1 MRRPD
6 RRPSLVFVLALLVTA
21 AALAGSLAFPGAATA
36 AGPYTV
42 VAETTAAVG
51 NLERTETTVVF
62 GPNPIERFQVVRYSK
77 PGPEEVKGTILF
89 LPPLGPSFPFYEQT
103 EGSGVDEARIGS
115 SMAGYFAER
124 GYEVWGYQPR
134 YMNIPPGTCEAGVFD
149 CSVMASWDIQAHLDD
164 IAFIRS
170 AIEAHRPGTGVV
182 AGGASLGGMLA
193 VGVANE
199 APDDY
204 DGVLVW
210 EGMLASDDPAVL
222 ALNAGY
228 CAALEAQIAGGL
240 VYDGVGPSLFKQV
253 SEAARL
259 APEGTTAIPLFPP
272 IFTNHQVMVL
282 SLSVPTPGPVSMP
295 VPGYIQ
301 MNGSFPDDELFFAS
315 EPRLHENVRRFTS
328 YVPNATVRDI
338 SCSLAGVETDYTS
351 SLAGYTGSV
360 LAIGG
365 GRGFGAYMDHQLS
378 LFGSTDVTFLLTPE
392 FGHIDH
398 FMTPDHREYLERPI
412 FDWLRGLFGS

>member
-6 RRPSLVFVLALLVTA
+6 RRPTLVFALALLMTAGLALTLGAGA
-21 AALAGSLAFPGAATA
+21 AAA

-42 VAETTAAVG
+42 VAETTDSVG

-62 GPNPIERFQVVRYSK
+62 GPNPIERFQIVRYSK
-77 PGPEEVKGTILF
+77 PGPAEVKGTILF

-134 YMNIPPGTCEAGVFD
+134 YMNIPAGTCEAGVFD
-149 CSVMASWDIQAHLDD
+149 CSVMASWNIQAHLDD

-193 VGVANE
+193 VGAANE

-210 EGMLASDDPAVL
+210 EGMLASDDPAVI

-228 CAALEAQIAGGL
+228 CAALEAQLAGGL

-259 APEGTTAIPLFPP
+259 APQGTTAIPLFPP

-282 SLSVPTPGPVSMP
+282 ALSTPTLGPVSMP

-301 MNGSFPDDELFFAS
+301 MNGSVADDELFFAS

-328 YVPNATVRDI
+328 
-338 SCSLAGVETDYTS
+338 
-351 SLAGYTGSV
+351 
-360 LAIGG
+360 
-365 GRGFGAYMDHQLS
+365 
-378 LFGSTDVTFLLTPE
+378 
-392 FGHIDH
+392 
-398 FMTPDHREYLERPI
+398 
-412 FDWLRGLFGS
+412 

>member
-6 RRPSLVFVLALLVTA
+6 RHPSLVFALALLMTAGLALTLGAGA
-21 AALAGSLAFPGAATA
+21 AAA

-42 VAETTAAVG
+42 IAETTDTVG
-51 NLERTETTVVF
+51 HLERTETTVAF
-62 GPNPIERFQVVRYSK
+62 GPNPIERFQIVRYSK
-77 PGPEEVKGTILF
+77 PGAAPVKGTILF

-115 SMAGYFAER
+115 SMAGYFADR

-149 CSVMASWDIQAHLDD
+149 CSVMASWNIQAHLDD

-193 VGVANE
+193 VGAANE

-210 EGMLASDDPAVL
+210 EGMLASDDPAVI

-228 CAALEAQIAGGL
+228 CAALEAQLAGGL

-259 APEGTTAIPLFPP
+259 APGGTTAIPLFPP

-282 SLSVPTPGPVSMP
+282 SLSTPTPGPVSMP

-301 MNGSFPDDELFFAS
+301 MNGSVADDELFFAS

-328 YVPNATVRDI
+328 YGPNATVRDVT
-338 SCSLAGVETDYTS
+338 CSLAGVETAYTS
-351 SLAGYTGSV
+351 SLGSYTGSV

-365 GRGFGAYMDHQLS
+365 GRGFGAYMGHQLS
-378 LFGSTDVTFLLTPE
+378 LFGSTDVTFLLTPD

-398 FMTPDHREYLERPI
+398 FMTPDHREYVERPI
-412 FDWLRGLFGS
+412 FDWLQGLFGS

>member
-6 RRPSLVFVLALLVTA
+6 RRPTLVFALALLMTAGLALTLGAGA
-21 AALAGSLAFPGAATA
+21 AAA

-42 VAETTAAVG
+42 VAETTDSVG

-62 GPNPIERFQVVRYSK
+62 GPNPIERFQIVRYSK
-77 PGPEEVKGTILF
+77 PGPAEVKGTILF

-134 YMNIPPGTCEAGVFD
+134 YMNIPSGTCEAGVFD

-164 IAFIRS
+164 IAFIRQR
-170 AIEAHRPGTGVV
+170 IEAHRPGTGVV

-210 EGMLASDDPAVL
+210 EGMLASDDPAVI

-228 CAALEAQIAGGL
+228 CAALEAQLAGGL

-259 APEGTTAIPLFPP
+259 APQGTTAIPLFPP

-282 SLSVPTPGPVSMP
+282 ALSTPTPGPVSMP

-301 MNGSFPDDELFFAS
+301 MNGSVADDELFFAS

-328 YVPNATVRDI
+328 YGPNATVRDVT
-338 SCSLAGVETDYTS
+338 CSLAGVETAYTS
-351 SLAGYTGSV
+351 SLGSYTGSV

-365 GRGFGAYMDHQLS
+365 GRGFGAYMGHQLS
-378 LFGSTDVTFLLTPE
+378 LFGSTDVTFLLTPD

-398 FMTPDHREYLERPI
+398 FMTPDHREYVERPI
-412 FDWLRGLFGS
+412 FDWLQGLFGS

>member
-1 MRRPD
+1 
-6 RRPSLVFVLALLVTA
+6 
-21 AALAGSLAFPGAATA
+21 
-36 AGPYTV
+36 
-42 VAETTAAVG
+42 
-51 NLERTETTVVF
+51 VVF
-62 GPNPIERFQVVRYSK
+62 GPNPIERFQIVRYSK
-77 PGPEEVKGTILF
+77 PGPAEVKGTILF

-134 YMNIPPGTCEAGVFD
+134 YMNIPAGTCEAGVFD

-164 IAFIRS
+164 IAFIRQR
-170 AIEAHRPGTGVV
+170 IEAHRPGTGVV

-210 EGMLASDDPAVL
+210 EGMLASDDPAVI

-228 CAALEAQIAGGL
+228 CAALEAQLAGGL

-259 APEGTTAIPLFPP
+259 APQGTTAIPLFPP

-282 SLSVPTPGPVSMP
+282 SLSTPTPGPVSMP

-301 MNGSFPDDELFFAS
+301 MNGSVADDELFFAS

-328 YVPNATVRDI
+328 YGPNATVRDVT
-338 SCSLAGVETDYTS
+338 CSLAGVETAYTS
-351 SLAGYTGSV
+351 SLGSYTGSV

-365 GRGFGAYMDHQLS
+365 GRGFGAYMGHQLS
-378 LFGSTDVTFLLTPE
+378 LFGSTDVTFLLTPD

-398 FMTPDHREYLERPI
+398 FMTPDHREYVERPI
-412 FDWLRGLFGS
+412 FDWLQGLFGS

>member
-6 RRPSLVFVLALLVTA
+6 RRPSLVFALALLMTAGLALTLGAGA
-21 AALAGSLAFPGAATA
+21 AAA

-42 VAETTAAVG
+42 VAETTDTVG

-62 GPNPIERFQVVRYSK
+62 GPNPIERFQIVRYSK
-77 PGPEEVKGTILF
+77 PGPAEVKGTILF

-134 YMNIPPGTCEAGVFD
+134 YMNIPAGTCEAGVFD

-210 EGMLASDDPAVL
+210 EGMLASDDPAVI

-228 CAALEAQIAGGL
+228 CAALEAQLAGGL

-259 APEGTTAIPLFPP
+259 APQGTTAIPLFPP

-282 SLSVPTPGPVSMP
+282 SLSTPTPGPVSMP

-301 MNGSFPDDELFFAS
+301 MNGSVADDELFFAS

-328 YVPNATVRDI
+328 YGPNATVRDVT
-338 SCSLAGVETDYTS
+338 CSLAGVETAYTS
-351 SLAGYTGSV
+351 SLGSYTGSV

-365 GRGFGAYMDHQLS
+365 GRGFGAYMGHQLS
-378 LFGSTDVTFLLTPE
+378 LFGSTDVTFLLTPD

-398 FMTPDHREYLERPI
+398 FMTPDHREYVERPI
-412 FDWLRGLFGS
+412 FDWLQGLFGS